1 MLNSTPGRINR
12 PKRAIFAIAILVLI
26 PSISYGLLFAS
37 TGFLQL
43 SRALVWRDADVG
55 DINRFPARVIKASIP
70 SKFATVLDE
79 KTTQAFGLLDM
90 SHIGFPGLIIN
101 SKEALGSFLTSSDTT
116 AFLVVRKGVLVH
128 EWYGEGIKRETL
140 QTSFSVSKSFL
151 STLIGIAI
159 HDGSIGSL
167 DDPITEYIPE
177 LLKKDP
183 RFGAVTLKHLITMTS
198 GLAYIDKK
206 TPFSDAAD
214 TYYSPNLRSTALSA
228 VITEPPGKT
237 FLYNNYN
244 PLLVGMA
251 LERAT
256 GQKVADYMS
265 KVLWAPLGAESDAS
279 WSLDSTFSGF
289 EKMESGLN
297 ARAIDFARFGTMFS
311 HGGVVDGRQVVPEK
325 WISEATAMDTT
336 SDPSE
341 NYQYFWWT
349 YQNNQFAAQGNKGQ
363 YILVAPEQD
372 TVIVRLGRKETFFW
386 PTLMMDLTHALEI
399 TTR

>member
-1 MLNSTPGRINR
+1 MLNSARGRIKR
-12 PKRAIFAIAILVLI
+12 PKRIILIIAVLVLL
-26 PSISYGLLFAS
+26 PSFSYGLLLAS
-37 TGFLQL
+37 TGFFQL

-55 DINRFPARVIKASIP
+55 DINRFPAREIKTSIASEL
-70 SKFATVLDE
+70 ATALDE

-90 SHIGFPGLIIN
+90 SHIGFPGLAIN
-101 SKEALGSFLTSSDTT
+101 SKEALASFLTSSDTT
-116 AFLVVRKGVLVH
+116 AFLVVHKGALVH
-128 EWYGEGIKRETL
+128 EWYAEGIKRETL

-183 RFGAVTLKHLITMTS
+183 RFGAVTLKHLITMSS

-228 VITEPPGKT
+228 VITQPPGKT

-244 PLLVGMA
+244 PLLLGMA

-256 GQKVADYMS
+256 GQKVTDYMS

-279 WSLDSTFSGF
+279 WSLDSRFSGF

-297 ARAIDFARFGTMFS
+297 ARAIDFARFGVMLS
-311 HGGVVDGRQVVPEK
+311 RGGVVDSKQVVPEK
-325 WISEATAMDTT
+325 WISEATTMDAM
-336 SDPSE
+336 SDPNE

-363 YILVAPEQD
+363 YIWVAPEQE
-372 TVIVRLGRKETFFW
+372 TVIVRLGRDETFFW
-386 PTLMMDLTHALEI
+386 PTLMMDLTRALEI
-399 TTR
+399 TIR